1 MTPEEY
7 QKLKEAEKAHLRKIR
22 ELKKAQ
28 RSSSRKASVTNA
40 VTGMASKME
49 ELFSE
54 HGEMVE
60 RLQMDSAMSEARME
74 VALDSVEANDSVSE
88 AQDAAELAAAE
99 AELKRSRARDLIN
112 QMKQSDLKSSDS
124 PASASGSAKNST
136 EGSTEGSTKGPENT
150 EGASE
155 KETSLPEKTIGRM
168 KP

>member
-7 QKLKEAEKAHLRKIR
+7 QKLKEAEKEHLRKIR

-49 ELFSE
+49 ELFTE

-74 VALDSVEANDSVSE
+74 VALDSVEANDKVSE

-99 AELKRSRARDLIN
+99 AELKRNRARDLIN
-112 QMKQSDLKSSDS
+112 QMKQSDLTSSDS
-124 PASASGSAKNST
+124 TASVSDA
-136 EGSTEGSTKGPENT
+136 EEGSTKGPEKTT
-150 EGASE
+150 EDSE
-155 KETSLPEKTIGRM
+155 KRTSLPEKTIGRM